1 MTDAEAAIKIDTFT
15 KSVNAKVKQKGR
27 SQGRLDAERD
37 NLKRAG
43 YDTVEAARDFVADSL
58 EELQKDYAEFVEDVE
73 AFENEYA
80 QYLS

>member
-27 SQGRLDAERD
+27 AQGRLDAELD

-73 AFENEYA
+73 AFENEYT